1 MIVVY
6 KNILHVKGS
15 KDCFPSPVPNSI
27 SKDFSIFHSLGQV
40 QDFGEMSFNVIINPF
55 KPHGNSHS
63 YQLDL
68 SISILRVVVF
78 FIFIQISIEYSVRKQ
93 WRP

>member
-1 MIVVY
+1 MLKAVRTVAPPQSRTQSQRI
-6 KNILHVKGS
+6 
-15 KDCFPSPVPNSI
+15 FP
-27 SKDFSIFHSLGQV
+27 FFYSLGQV